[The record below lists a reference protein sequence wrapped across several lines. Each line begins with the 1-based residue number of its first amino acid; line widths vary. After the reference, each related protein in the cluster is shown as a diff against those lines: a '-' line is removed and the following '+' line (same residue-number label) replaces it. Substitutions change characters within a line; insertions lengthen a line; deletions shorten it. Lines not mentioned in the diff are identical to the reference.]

1 MAKRGRPRKVK
12 FELES
17 DSVHSIAAITLLL
30 AALLTSLSFFG
41 QAAGF
46 GSLLQQILNKFFGWG
61 VVFIP
66 PILVLSGIILLKKPR
81 WSVAQPRVLSGL
93 VLFWISFLGFSHF
106 FFPSGTAG
114 DEAVMGQGG
123 GVLGF
128 ELQKLLR
135 KALGPFGAF
144 SVLLA
149 SLLIALLVIFNASLD
164 ESLVFVAKI
173 SGAVGAFFEKYLFR
187 NTIGFLRRLRGKE
200 EKDVV
205 ENAGTESVAPEKT
218 LEVSEEKEV
227 PRKDT
232 VEVVRSTYA
241 PSGVREEEE
250 EEKKKAAGLR
260 YETVANIPAR
270 TIAWRY
276 PPLDLFH
283 DLPTHEPDQEALAR
297 DAQVIEDSLESFG
310 IRAKV
315 AEVNVGPAVTQFALE
330 AASGTKLAKIT
341 TLQRDLAM
349 AVASST
355 GSVRIEAPIPGK
367 SLIGIEV
374 PNRTFS
380 MVSLKSTLVSKQMK
394 EAKSP
399 LTVSLGKDVSGKPL
413 VADLARMPHILV
425 AGATG
430 SGKSVLIHTFIS
442 SIIFRTTPEEVRL
455 ILADPKRVE
464 LSIYGGIPHLLAP
477 VIVDI
482 DKMLPTLKWAA
493 SEMERRYRLFQNAGA
508 KDIDSY
514 NELSGFQALPYI
526 VIVIDELADIMAL
539 SANEVEKAIVRLA
552 QMSRATGIHLVLS
565 TQRPSTDVLT
575 GLIKANIPCRIA
587 LNTTSGVDSRV
598 ILDQPGADKLLG
610 RGDMLYLPPEASKP
624 RRIQGAFVSLAEI
637 KKLVGFLKKENV
649 REPEFEETLAQAQRV
664 LGSSPGYPHITGGA
678 DISGESA
685 RSAGSDDELF
695 PEAVEIVCRHE
706 RGSASLLQRRL
717 SIGYARAA
725 RLLDDLE
732 ARGVVGPKDGA
743 KPRQVLISDPLEIL

>member
-17 DSVHSIAAITLLL
+17 DSVHSIAAIALLL

-46 GSLLQQILNKFFGWG
+46 GSLLQQFMNKFFGWG
-61 VVFIP
+61 VIFIP
-66 PILVLSGIILLKKPR
+66 PILVLAGIILLKKPR

-93 VLFWISFLGFSHF
+93 VLFWVSFLGFSHL

-114 DEAVMGQGG
+114 DEAAMGQGG
-123 GVLGF
+123 GILGF
-128 ELQKLLR
+128 QLQKFLR

-149 SLLIALLVIFNASLD
+149 FLLISLLVIFNASLD

-187 NTIGFLRRLRGKE
+187 NTVGFLRKLRGKE
-200 EKDVV
+200 EDEAVGEADAGDVDI
-205 ENAGTESVAPEKT
+205 APEKT

-227 PRKDT
+227 LRKDV

-241 PSGVREEEE
+241 PSGMSEGGDG
-250 EEKKKAAGLR
+250 EEKKETGLR
-260 YETVANIPAR
+260 YETVANIPTR

-276 PPLDLFH
+276 PPLAILH
-283 DLPTHEPDQEALAR
+283 DLPTHEQDQEVLAR
-297 DAQVIEDSLESFG
+297 DAQVIEDALESFG

-380 MVSLKSTLVSKQMK
+380 MVSLKSILVSKQIK

-413 VADLARMPHILV
+413 VADLARMPHVLV

-464 LSIYGGIPHLLAP
+464 LSIYGGIPHLLTP
-477 VIVDI
+477 VIVDTE
-482 DKMLPTLKWAA
+482 KMLPTLKWAA

-526 VIVIDELADIMAL
+526 VVVIDELADIMAL

-637 KKLVGFLKKENV
+637 KKLVGFLKKENA
-649 REPEFEETLAQAQRV
+649 REPEFEETLAQAQRG
-664 LGSSPGYPHITGGA
+664 LGSGRGRHEAAHP
-678 DISGESA
+678 ES
-685 RSAGSDDELF
+685 SKDELF
-695 PEAVEIVCRHE
+695 TEAVEIVCRHG

-743 KPRQVLISDPLEIL
+743 KPREVLISDPLEVL